1 MNRPI
6 PRRTYEI
13 LVTNIQKG
21 PLFSSDSTVIT
32 IDLSF
37 LEVRE
42 IFEAINNKQKWILI
56 QGRCVLNVSE
66 IRRVIE
72 VRQDDM

>member
-21 PLFSSDSTVIT
+21 PLFSSDSTVIK

-42 IFEAINNKQKWILI
+42 TFEAINNKQKWILI

-66 IRRVIE
+66 IRRVVE

>member
-37 LEVRE
+37 QEVRE
-42 IFEAINNKQKWILI
+42 IYEAINNKQKWILI

-66 IRRVIE
+66 IRRVVE
-72 VRQDDM
+72 VRQDDV

>member
-66 IRRVIE
+66 IRRVVE